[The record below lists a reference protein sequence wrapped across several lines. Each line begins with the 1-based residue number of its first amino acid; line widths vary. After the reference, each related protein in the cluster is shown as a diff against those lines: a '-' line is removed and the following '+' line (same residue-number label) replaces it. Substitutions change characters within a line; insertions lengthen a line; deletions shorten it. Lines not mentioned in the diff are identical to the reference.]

1 MSRSM
6 GARWVGLC
14 LAAGLVCLLG
24 AGVWWAAGRGD
35 AGPAAPTPTTAG
47 PAQGAPALSDPARV
61 ARGAYL
67 ARVGNCAG
75 CHTAPGGAPMAGGR
89 RLQTPYG
96 AVYAGNLTPDPAT
109 GLGRWRADDFHRAM
123 HDGRGRD
130 GRRLVPAFPYTSF
143 TQVAREDNDALF
155 AYLRSLP
162 AVVQPAQPHELR
174 FPYGTQVALAL
185 WQGLNFRP
193 AAALEHAPTSG
204 LARGAYLVRG
214 LGHCGECHAPRNRW
228 AAPSGGLDGGD
239 MPGERWH
246 APSLHPQAGAAD
258 DDVAQTV
265 ALLRDGRNDRRSTL
279 GPMALV
285 VQGSTQHWQAADLAW
300 AVHYLHSLPPQPVPP
315 AAPAA
320 NPTQLSAGARLY
332 VERCADCHGRDGA
345 GVPGVYPALA
355 GNPVVTQASLRNLV
369 QVLRHGGFAP
379 STVGNPRPYGMPPS
393 DLPNEDI
400 AAVLTYLRQ
409 SWQHQA
415 AAVSTLDVMQAR

>member
-1 MSRSM
+1 MSRGM
-6 GARWVGLC
+6 GARWVGWC
-14 LAAGLVCLLG
+14 LAAGLVGLLG

-35 AGPAAPTPTTAG
+35 AGRGDAGPAAPTPATAG
-47 PAQGAPALSDPARV
+47 PAQGDSALSDPARV

-123 HDGRGRD
+123 HNGRSRD
-130 GRRLVPAFPYTSF
+130 GRWLVPAFPYTSF
-143 TQVAREDNDALF
+143 TRVAREDNDALF

-162 AVVQPAQPHELR
+162 PVVQPAQPHELR
-174 FPYGTQVALAL
+174 FPYGTQAALAV
-185 WQGLNFRP
+185 WQWLNFSP
-193 AAALEHAPTSG
+193 AAVLERAPTEG
-204 LARGAYLVRG
+204 LARGAYLVQG
-214 LGHCGECHAPRNRW
+214 LGHCGECHAPRNRRP
-228 AAPSGGLDGGD
+228 ARRSA
-239 MPGERWH
+239 
-246 APSLHPQAGAAD
+246 LHPRAGATD

-300 AVHYLHSLPPQPVPP
+300 AVRYLHSLPAQPVPP

-320 NPTQLSAGARLY
+320 NPAQLSAGARLY
-332 VERCADCHGRDGA
+332 TERCADCHGRDGA

-355 GNPVVTQASLRNLV
+355 GNPVVTQANLRNLV
-369 QVLRHGGFAP
+369 QVLRQGGFAP
-379 STVGNPRPYGMPPS
+379 STAGNPRPYGMPPS
-393 DLPNEDI
+393 ELSNEEI

-415 AAVSTLDVMQAR
+415 PAASTLDVMQAR

>member
-1 MSRSM
+1 MSRRSLF
-6 GARWVGLC
+6 RWIWPC
-14 LAAGLVCLLG
+14 AAAALAT
-24 AGVWWAAGRGD
+24 GVVLTAAGRAD
-35 AGPAAPTPTTAG
+35 AGTAAPAKPVPAAASERPE
-47 PAQGAPALSDPARV
+47 QV

-67 ARVGNCAG
+67 AQVGNCAA

-109 GLGRWRADDFHRAM
+109 GLGRWSADDFHRAM

-162 AVVQPAQPHELR
+162 PVVQPPRPHELR
-174 FPYGTQVALAL
+174 FPYGTQVALAV

-258 DDVAQTV
+258 DVAQTV

-285 VQGSTQHWQAADLAW
+285 VQGSTQHWQSADLAW
-300 AVHYLHSLPPQPVPP
+300 AVRYLHSLPAQPVPRP
-315 AAPAA
+315 APAA
-320 NPTQLSAGARLY
+320 KPAVLSAGARLY
-332 VERCADCHGRDGA
+332 TERCADCHGRDGE

-355 GNPVVTQASLRNLV
+355 GNPVVTQANLRNLV
-369 QVLRHGGFAP
+369 QVLRLGGFAP
-379 STVGNPRPYGMPPS
+379 STAGHPRPYGMPPS
-393 DLPNEDI
+393 ELSNDDI

-415 AAVSTLDVMQAR
+415 PAVSTLDVMQAR